1 MTTRTWKVYGMY
13 NGEQHRQKM
22 SFTPS
27 KRYDWTKDGNVRI
40 VELLNSDI
48 TGTNDFTLVRI
59 TRNTAEECERE
70 LDGQLSDGLFENVRT
85 GEVVEVFA

>member
-1 MTTRTWKVYGMY
+1 
-13 NGEQHRQKM
+13 M

-27 KRYDWTKDGNVRI
+27 KRYNWTKDGNVRI

-48 TGTNDFTLVRI
+48 AGTNNFSIIRI

-70 LDGQLSDGLFENVRT
+70 LEGRLSGGPFENVRT
-85 GEVVEVFA
+85 GEAVEVLH